1 MTIETGDL
9 DRERDKEGKA
19 VIVQSI
25 AKKMKKKKSGKE
37 EERRVVCDVS
47 RCATYYANRT
57 CLSNNIVVLSTSIHV
72 AHVSVCKGMPII
84 SVFLSFSFSST
95 PSADTFSDFI

>member
-25 AKKMKKKKSGKE
+25 AKKMKKKNQEKKKS
-37 EERRVVCDVS
+37 VAS
-47 RCATYYANRT
+47 FAT
-57 CLSNNIVVLSTSIHV
+57 
-72 AHVSVCKGMPII
+72 
-84 SVFLSFSFSST
+84 
-95 PSADTFSDFI
+95 